1 MLITERQLRENGA
14 VIAMFLDASSG
25 LNEYETGPVRN
36 DQRETSLLNRDIQSF
51 RDKAIHA
58 LMPSLSETFSSWLN
72 SLRSVAEVGNSAS
85 TANTSSSS
93 NIPTI
98 AANQSRSRIK
108 SRLSIGAKKIQ
119 PPRLSTQ
126 VDERIAKIR
135 QIQISDLP
143 TARNKVAV
151 TAANLLATR
160 ADAMERMIVLLERTK
175 YGSLSRGTKARADYL
190 ATVAECMS
198 YKVQYVVFLP
208 ILLVPVLMML

>member
-1 MLITERQLRENGA
+1 
-14 VIAMFLDASSG
+14 MFLDASSG

-36 DQRETSLLNRDIQSF
+36 DQQETSLLNRDIQNF
-51 RDKAIHA
+51 HDKAIHA

-85 TANTSSSS
+85 TANTTSSYS

-108 SRLSIGAKKIQ
+108 SRLSIGAKKIL

-160 ADAMERMIVLLERTK
+160 AEAMERMIVLLERTK

-190 ATVAECMS
+190 ATLAECMS